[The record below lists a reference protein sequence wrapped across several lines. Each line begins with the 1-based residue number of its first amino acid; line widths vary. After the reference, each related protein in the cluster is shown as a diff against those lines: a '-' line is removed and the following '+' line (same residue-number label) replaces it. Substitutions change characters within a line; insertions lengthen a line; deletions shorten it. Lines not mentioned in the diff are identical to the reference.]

1 MSTFDP
7 TTPDAVSSSA
17 PELGEAPAPAVAL
30 HVPPTRVAPR
40 QSDART
46 AILGL
51 AVFVVAVLASG
62 AMFLSG
68 YLVGQRSAQ
77 QPGTPVA
84 AEDGFQAFWDSYNTI
99 TKRFALGGETQ
110 QSLVNGAIKGMV
122 DSLGDPYSAYL
133 TPDQY
138 REGLQDLSGQFEGI
152 GAEIG
157 TTDAK
162 GATSDC
168 TALGPDCRLTIV
180 SPLDGSP
187 AEKAGL
193 KAGDVLVAVDGVSTA
208 GLTVDATRDK
218 IRGKKGTEV
227 TLSIVRGNAA
237 PRDIQVV
244 RDVII
249 SKEVVTKTLGNG
261 AIGYI
266 QVTGFSDNSATKFH
280 DALQADLKAG
290 QTKIILD
297 LRGNPG
303 GYVTAAQKMAS
314 EFIAG
319 GPIFWE
325 QDADGT
331 QTETSATGQ
340 GIATAP
346 AIKVVL
352 LIDKGSASA
361 SEIVAGALHDTK
373 RATIVGE
380 TSFGK
385 GTVQQWI
392 QLQDGS
398 ALKLTIAKWLT
409 PDKHWIH
416 HVGIVPDVPV
426 AAPTDPASK
435 ADPALD
441 KAVEL
446 LAKATAATG
455 VLQPAA

>member
-1 MSTFDP
+1 MSTSDP
-7 TTPDAVSSSA
+7 TAPEGVSSPA
-17 PELGEAPAPAVAL
+17 PESGEVPAPAVAL
-30 HVPPTRVAPR
+30 DVPPTRVAPR

-99 TKRFALGGETQ
+99 TKRFALGGESQ

-168 TALGPDCRLTIV
+168 TTLGPDCRLTIV

-208 GLTVDATRDK
+208 GLT
-218 IRGKKGTEV
+218 
-227 TLSIVRGNAA
+227 
-237 PRDIQVV
+237 
-244 RDVII
+244 
-249 SKEVVTKTLGNG
+249 
-261 AIGYI
+261 
-266 QVTGFSDNSATKFH
+266 
-280 DALQADLKAG
+280 
-290 QTKIILD
+290 
-297 LRGNPG
+297 
-303 GYVTAAQKMAS
+303 
-314 EFIAG
+314 
-319 GPIFWE
+319 
-325 QDADGT
+325 
-331 QTETSATGQ
+331 
-340 GIATAP
+340 
-346 AIKVVL
+346 
-352 LIDKGSASA
+352 ID
-361 SEIVAGALHDTK
+361 
-373 RATIVGE
+373 
-380 TSFGK
+380 
-385 GTVQQWI
+385 
-392 QLQDGS
+392 
-398 ALKLTIAKWLT
+398 
-409 PDKHWIH
+409 
-416 HVGIVPDVPV
+416 
-426 AAPTDPASK
+426 
-435 ADPALD
+435 
-441 KAVEL
+441 
-446 LAKATAATG
+446 
-455 VLQPAA
+455 